1 MTPSRS
7 RPALAALALLL
18 AACAGTAPAPGRDSP
33 SAGLRTD
40 LAAHEAAARAELAA
54 GQPPELPPDVA
65 ASLLP
70 PLALELPKA
79 PERRFD
85 IDVREVDARTFFM
98 SLLHDSAENIVVH
111 PAVAGTLTLS
121 LRNVTVADV
130 LASVRDVYGYDV
142 RRGAAGWQVFP
153 AALQSRMFNV
163 NYINLNRDGR
173 TETRVSSGQLRGGN
187 GATGS
192 SGGTGGGGSQDAANP
207 ASSQIETTS
216 SSKFWTELEQS
227 LRLIVGFGA
236 GGGGVAGNS
245 AAAAGLADSA
255 RIAAAPG
262 VAALSGP
269 STGSAVASGEGSAGR
284 AVVVNPHTGLV
295 LVRGMP
301 AELREVES
309 FLQSLQNSVTRQVL
323 LEAKILEVELSD
335 GFQTG
340 INWAA
345 LGKPGSGKSIVGGMT
360 GGGQFFSQGS
370 SEIRGQTGVLNPAA
384 LQQIN
389 NTLTSAFGGVF
400 SVALNLNDFTA
411 FIELLKTQG
420 EVQVLS
426 SPRISTMNNQKAVI
440 KVGSDEFFVT
450 RVSSNNTTTG
460 TTTTTTPEIELT
472 PFFSGIALDV
482 TPQIDAAGEVILHV
496 RPAVSEVV
504 DQTKTLTVFGQEQR
518 LPLAFSSMRE
528 SDSIVRAKNGQII
541 VIGGLMQ
548 DVQRDDQ
555 AGLPVLG
562 DLPGIGHL
570 FRHTQKSRRKSELV
584 ILLKPVVVDGAL
596 AWQDDMRGATD
607 RIDGFFAP
615 RPARR

>member
-1 MTPSRS
+1 MTPWHS

-18 AACAGTAPAPGRDSP
+18 AACAGPRPAPGTDSP
-33 SAGLRTD
+33 YAGLHTE
-40 LAAHEAAARAELAA
+40 LAAHRAAEKSGPVA
-54 GQPPELPPDVA
+54 ELPPEVA

-187 GATGS
+187 GAVGS
-192 SGGTGGGGSQDAANP
+192 SDSTGGGQDAGNP
-207 ASSQIETTS
+207 ASSQIETTT

-227 LRLIVGFGA
+227 LRLIVGVGTGAAGVPGLGA
-236 GGGGVAGNS
+236 GSPA
-245 AAAAGLADSA
+245 
-255 RIAAAPG
+255 
-262 VAALSGP
+262 
-269 STGSAVASGEGSAGR
+269 ASGDGSAGR

-309 FLQSLQNSVTRQVL
+309 FLQSLQASVTRQVL

-384 LQQIN
+384 LQQID

-411 FIELLKTQG
+411 FIELLKSQG
-420 EVQVLS
+420 DVQVLS

-548 DVQRDDQ
+548 DVQRDNQ

-562 DLPGIGHL
+562 DLPGIGHM

-596 AWQDDMRGATD
+596 AWQDDLRGATD

-615 RPARR
+615 RPAPR

>member
-1 MTPSRS
+1 MMPWYSH
-7 RPALAALALLL
+7 PALAALALLL
-18 AACAGTAPAPGRDSP
+18 AACAGPRPVPGADSP
-33 SAGLRTD
+33 YTGL
-40 LAAHEAAARAELAA
+40 RAELAA
-54 GQPPELPPDVA
+54 HRAAEKSGPAAGQPPALPPEVA

-142 RRGAAGWQVFP
+142 RRGTAGWQVFP

-187 GATGS
+187 GAAGS
-192 SGGTGGGGSQDAANP
+192 SGGTGSGQDAGNP

-227 LRLIVGFGA
+227 LRLIVGVGA
-236 GGGGVAGNS
+236 GAGSASGAGNG
-245 AAAAGLADSA
+245 AAAASGGAGASGV
-255 RIAAAPG
+255 PG
-262 VAALSGP
+262 VPAVPGLG
-269 STGSAVASGEGSAGR
+269 TGSAGAASGDGSAGR

-309 FLQSLQNSVTRQVL
+309 FLQSLQASITRQVL
-323 LEAKILEVELSD
+323 LEAKILEVELAD

-384 LQQIN
+384 LQQID

-420 EVQVLS
+420 DVQVLS

-496 RPAVSEVV
+496 RPAVSEVI

-548 DVQRDDQ
+548 DVQRDNQ

-562 DLPGIGHL
+562 DLPGIGHM

-596 AWQDDMRGATD
+596 AWQDDLRGATD

-615 RPARR
+615 RPAPR

>member
-1 MTPSRS
+1 MTPWCS

-18 AACAGTAPAPGRDSP
+18 AACAGPRPAPGTDSP
-33 SAGLRTD
+33 YAGLHTE
-40 LAAHEAAARAELAA
+40 LAAHRAAEKSGPIAKL
-54 GQPPELPPDVA
+54 PPELPPEAA

-173 TETRVSSGQLRGGN
+173 TETRVSSGQLRGGSA
-187 GATGS
+187 ATGS
-192 SGGTGGGGSQDAANP
+192 SDSTGGTSSGRDAGNP
-207 ASSQIETTS
+207 ASSQIETSS
-216 SSKFWTELEQS
+216 SSKFWSELEQS
-227 LRLIVGFGA
+227 LRLIVGVGA
-236 GGGGVAGNS
+236 GVGAGSASVAGNGT
-245 AAAAGLADSA
+245 AAGSNG
-255 RIAAAPG
+255 PG
-262 VAALSGP
+262 VP
-269 STGSAVASGEGSAGR
+269 PVPGSSAGSVGASGDGSAGR

-309 FLQSLQNSVTRQVL
+309 FLQSLQDSVTRQVL

-345 LGKPGSGKSIVGGMT
+345 LGKPGNGKSIVGGMT

-384 LQQIN
+384 LQQID

-420 EVQVLS
+420 DVQVLS

-548 DVQRDDQ
+548 DVQRDNQ

-570 FRHTQKSRRKSELV
+570 FRHTQQSRRKSELV
-584 ILLKPVVVDGAL
+584 ILLKPVVVDNGL

>member
-1 MTPSRS
+1 MTPWCS

-18 AACAGTAPAPGRDSP
+18 AACAGPRPAPGTDSP
-33 SAGLRTD
+33 YAGLHTE
-40 LAAHEAAARAELAA
+40 LAAHRAAEKSGPIVKL
-54 GQPPELPPDVA
+54 PPELPPEAA

-130 LASVRDVYGYDV
+130 LASVSDVYGYDV

-187 GATGS
+187 GAAGSSDSTGS
-192 SGGTGGGGSQDAANP
+192 TSSGRDAGNP

-216 SSKFWTELEQS
+216 SSKFWSELEQS
-227 LRLIVGFGA
+227 LRLIVGVGA
-236 GGGGVAGNS
+236 DIGTESSSIAGNATAAGSGGPAAPNSSAGS
-245 AAAAGLADSA
+245 AAA
-255 RIAAAPG
+255 
-262 VAALSGP
+262 SGD
-269 STGSAVASGEGSAGR
+269 GRGGR

-309 FLQSLQNSVTRQVL
+309 FLQSLQDSVTRQVL

-370 SEIRGQTGVLNPAA
+370 SEIRSQTGVLNPAA
-384 LQQIN
+384 LQQID

-411 FIELLKTQG
+411 FIELLKSQG
-420 EVQVLS
+420 DVQVLS

-548 DVQRDDQ
+548 DVQRDNQ

-584 ILLKPVVVDGAL
+584 ILLKPVVVDNGL
-596 AWQDDMRGATD
+596 AWQDDLRGATD

>member
-1 MTPSRS
+1 MIHSSP
-7 RPALAALALLL
+7 RPTLAVLALLL
-18 AACAGTAPAPGRDSP
+18 AACASPRPAPGPDSP
-33 SAGLRTD
+33 YTQLR
-40 LAAHEAAARAELAA
+40 EELAA
-54 GQPPELPPDVA
+54 QRQAAPAEVPAEVA

-70 PLALELPKA
+70 PVAIEMPRA
-79 PERRFD
+79 PEHRFD

-111 PAVAGTLTLS
+111 PAVSGTLTLS
-121 LRNVTVADV
+121 LRNVNVADV
-130 LASVRDVYGYDV
+130 LTSVRDVYGYDV
-142 RRGAAGWQVFP
+142 RRGPAGWQVFP
-153 AALQSRMFNV
+153 ATLQSRMFNV

-173 TETRVSSGQLRGGN
+173 TETRVSSGQLRGGGHGRDMNVNINENGNPAN
-187 GATGS
+187 GA
-192 SGGTGGGGSQDAANP
+192 P
-207 ASSQIETTS
+207 ASSQIETTTS
-216 SSKFWTELEQS
+216 SRFWSELEQS
-227 LRLIVGFGA
+227 LRVIVDGGA
-236 GGGGVAGNS
+236 
-245 AAAAGLADSA
+245 
-255 RIAAAPG
+255 P
-262 VAALSGP
+262 
-269 STGSAVASGEGSAGR
+269 AGR

-301 AELREVES
+301 AELREVER
-309 FLQSLQNSVTRQVL
+309 FLHSLQASVTRQVL

-345 LGKPGSGKSIVGGMT
+345 LGKPGSDKTIVGGMT
-360 GGGQFFSQGS
+360 GGGQIFSQGA
-370 SEIRGQTGVLNPAA
+370 SEIRGQTGALNPAA

-400 SVALNLNDFTA
+400 SVALDLNDFTG

-420 EVQVLS
+420 DVQVLS
-426 SPRISTMNNQKAVI
+426 SPRIATMNNQKAVI

-460 TTTTTTPEIELT
+460 TTTTTTPEVELT

-482 TPQIDAAGEVILHV
+482 TPQIDATGEVILHV

-528 SDSIVRAKNGQII
+528 SDSIVRAKNGQIV

-548 DVQRDDQ
+548 DVERDGK

-562 DLPGIGHL
+562 DLPVLGHL
-570 FRHTQKSRRKSELV
+570 FRHTQRSRRKTELV
-584 ILLKPVVVDGAL
+584 ILLKPVVVDSEL
-596 AWQDDMRGATD
+596 AWQDDLRGTAE
-607 RIDGFFAP
+607 RIDSFFQP
-615 RPARR
+615 RPAQR

>member
-1 MTPSRS
+1 MKSCIA
-7 RPALAALALLL
+7 RPALAALALAL
-18 AACAGTAPAPGRDSP
+18 AACASPRPGQGPDSPYAQLRSEIAAQAPAAQD
-33 SAGLRTD
+33 
-40 LAAHEAAARAELAA
+40 AALPPEVAAA
-54 GQPPELPPDVA
+54 
-65 ASLLP
+65 LLP
-70 PLALELPKA
+70 PVAIDIPKA

-85 IDVREVDARTFFM
+85 IDVRDVDARTFFM

-111 PAVAGTLTLS
+111 PAVDGTLTLS
-121 LRNVTVADV
+121 LRNVSVPEV
-130 LASVRDVYGYDV
+130 LTAVRDVYGYDV
-142 RRGAAGWQVFP
+142 RRSSAGWQVFP

-163 NYINLNRDGR
+163 NYINLKRDGR
-173 TETRVSSGQLRGGN
+173 TETRVSSGQLRGGDDD
-187 GATGS
+187 TGS
-192 SGGTGGGGSQDAANP
+192 GSGSNGSTGRESSNP

-216 SSKFWTELEQS
+216 SSRFWTELEQS
-227 LRLIVGFGA
+227 LRLIVGVE
-236 GGGGVAGNS
+236 GG
-245 AAAAGLADSA
+245 
-255 RIAAAPG
+255 
-262 VAALSGP
+262 
-269 STGSAVASGEGSAGR
+269 GEGSAGR

-309 FLQSLQNSVTRQVL
+309 FLQSLQDSVTRQVL

-345 LGKPGSGKSIVGGMT
+345 LGKPGSGKTIVGGMT
-360 GGGQFFSQGS
+360 GGGQIFSEGA
-370 SEIRGQTGVLNPAA
+370 SEIRGQTGILNPDA

-389 NTLTSAFGGVF
+389 GTLASAFGGVF
-400 SVALNLNDFTA
+400 SVALNLNDFTG
-411 FIELLKTQG
+411 FIELLKSQG
-420 EVQVLS
+420 DVQVLS
-426 SPRISTMNNQKAVI
+426 SPRIATMNNQKAVI

-450 RVSSNNTTTG
+450 RISSNNTTTG

-482 TPQIDAAGEVILHV
+482 TPQIDASGEVILHV

-528 SDSIVRAKNGQII
+528 SDSIVRAKNGQIV

-548 DVQRDDQ
+548 DVQRDGQ

-562 DLPGIGHL
+562 DLPVVGHL
-570 FRHTQKSRRKSELV
+570 FRHTQKTRRKTELV
-584 ILLKPVVVDGAL
+584 ILLKPIVVDGKR
-596 AWQDDMRGATD
+596 AWQDDLAGATG
-607 RIDGFFAP
+607 RIDGLLSPGGIPP
-615 RPARR
+615 R

>member
-1 MTPSRS
+1 MIHSSP
-7 RPALAALALLL
+7 RPTLAVLALLL
-18 AACAGTAPAPGRDSP
+18 AACASPRPAPGPDSP
-33 SAGLRTD
+33 YTQLR
-40 LAAHEAAARAELAA
+40 EELAA
-54 GQPPELPPDVA
+54 QRQAAPAEVPAEVA

-70 PLALELPKA
+70 PVAIEMPRA
-79 PERRFD
+79 PEHRFD

-111 PAVAGTLTLS
+111 PAVSGTLTLS
-121 LRNVTVADV
+121 LRNVSVADV
-130 LASVRDVYGYDV
+130 LTSVRDVYGYDV
-142 RRGAAGWQVFP
+142 RRGPAGWQVFP

-173 TETRVSSGQLRGGN
+173 TETRVSSGQLRGG
-187 GATGS
+187 GS
-192 SGGTGGGGSQDAANP
+192 SAQGGTSGSAADTAAP
-207 ASSQIETTS
+207 ASSQIETTTS
-216 SSKFWTELEQS
+216 SRFWSELEQS
-227 LRLIVGFGA
+227 LRVIVDGDGGA
-236 GGGGVAGNS
+236 
-245 AAAAGLADSA
+245 
-255 RIAAAPG
+255 P
-262 VAALSGP
+262 
-269 STGSAVASGEGSAGR
+269 AGR

-301 AELREVES
+301 AELREVER
-309 FLQSLQNSVTRQVL
+309 FLHSLQASVTRQVL

-345 LGKPGSGKSIVGGMT
+345 LGKPGSDKKGRTVIGGMT
-360 GGGQFFSQGS
+360 GGGQIFSQGA
-370 SEIRGQTGVLNPAA
+370 SELRGQTGTLNPGGIFDPAA
-384 LQQIN
+384 ISQIE
-389 NTLTSAFGGVF
+389 NTLASGFGGAF
-400 SVALNLNDFTA
+400 SVALNLRDFA
-411 FIELLKTQG
+411 GFIELLKTQG
-420 EVQVLS
+420 DVQVLS

-460 TTTTTTPEIELT
+460 TTTTTTPEVELT

-482 TPQIDAAGEVILHV
+482 TPQIDATGEVILHV

-528 SDSIVRAKNGQII
+528 SDSIVRAKNGQIV

-548 DVQRDDQ
+548 DVERDGK

-562 DLPGIGHL
+562 DLPVLGHL
-570 FRHTQKSRRKSELV
+570 FRHTQRSRRKTELV
-584 ILLKPVVVDGAL
+584 ILLKPVVVDSEL
-596 AWQDDMRGATD
+596 AWQDDLRGTAE
-607 RIDGFFAP
+607 RIDSFFQP
-615 RPARR
+615 RPAQR

>member
-1 MTPSRS
+1 MTPWHS

-18 AACAGTAPAPGRDSP
+18 AACAGPRPAPGTDSP
-33 SAGLRTD
+33 YAGLRTE
-40 LAAHEAAARAELAA
+40 LAAHRAAEKSGPVA
-54 GQPPELPPDVA
+54 ELPPEVA

-70 PLALELPKA
+70 PLTLELPKA

-187 GATGS
+187 GPLGS
-192 SGGTGGGGSQDAANP
+192 SDSTGGGQDAGTP

-216 SSKFWTELEQS
+216 SSKFWSELEQS
-227 LRLIVGFGA
+227 LRLIVGVSVGA
-236 GGGGVAGNS
+236 GSASVAGNS
-245 AAAAGLADSA
+245 AAAGSSG
-255 RIAAAPG
+255 PG
-262 VAALSGP
+262 VPPMPGS
-269 STGSAVASGEGSAGR
+269 STSSVGTAASGDGSAGR

-309 FLQSLQNSVTRQVL
+309 FLQSLQASVTRQVL

-345 LGKPGSGKSIVGGMT
+345 LGKPGSGKSVVGGMT

-384 LQQIN
+384 LQQID

-420 EVQVLS
+420 DVQVLS

-570 FRHTQKSRRKSELV
+570 FRHTRKSRRKSELV

-596 AWQDDMRGATD
+596 AWQDDLRGATG

-615 RPARR
+615 PPARR